1 MTVRADRAAQRGVRT
16 GFSQSQPLS
25 QNIQD
30 LPEDEDEKLPESPE
44 VDEDESS
51 LQVERGDTIQSI
63 EMTHG
68 SGIGIFSQEGMVR
81 VGRLDT
87 DSDSELGGGK
97 GMDDEG
103 SSIYHSFQPTVSDL
117 CSTDA
122 VTGNDSDRSFMSVQ
136 ESMMDTTSSSKSSS
150 KDALVPGAKAVTAA
164 AAAASDDVVTATA
177 ISGNS
182 RDTRSDNDSDDDAH
196 LSKKARTKA

>member
-1 MTVRADRAAQRGVRT
+1 
-16 GFSQSQPLS
+16 
-25 QNIQD
+25 
-30 LPEDEDEKLPESPE
+30 
-44 VDEDESS
+44 
-51 LQVERGDTIQSI
+51 
-63 EMTHG
+63 
-68 SGIGIFSQEGMVR
+68 GMVR

-87 DSDSELGGGK
+87 DSDSELGGGSK

-136 ESMMDTTSSSKSSS
+136 ESMDTTSNSKSSS
-150 KDALVPGAKAVTAA
+150 KDALAPGAKAIA
-164 AAAASDDVVTATA
+164 AAAASDDAVAATA

-182 RDTRSDNDSDDDAH
+182 RDTRSDNDSDDEAH

>member
-51 LQVERGDTIQSI
+51 LQVERGDTIQSV
-63 EMTHG
+63 EMVHG

-87 DSDSELGGGK
+87 DSDSELGGGVK

-136 ESMMDTTSSSKSSS
+136 EGMMDTTSSSKSSS
-150 KDALVPGAKAVTAA
+150 KDALVPGAKAVAA
-164 AAAASDDVVTATA
+164 VAASDDAVAATA

-182 RDTRSDNDSDDDAH
+182 RDTRSESDSDDDAH

>member
-51 LQVERGDTIQSI
+51 LQVERGDTIQSV
-63 EMTHG
+63 EMIHG

-87 DSDSELGGGK
+87 DSDSELGGPK

-136 ESMMDTTSSSKSSS
+136 ESMMDATSSSKSSS
-150 KDALVPGAKAVTAA
+150 KDALVPGAKAVAV
-164 AAAASDDVVTATA
+164 AAASDDAVAATA

-182 RDTRSDNDSDDDAH
+182 RDTRSGTDSDDDAH